1 VTPTPIRTFRAN
13 LRDFLSRAARGESF
27 TITYR
32 GAPIAEINPVGTAAK
47 ATAPAATAPGSTPDR

>member
-1 VTPTPIRTFRAN
+1 VIDIPIRTFRAN

-32 GAPIAEINPVGTAAK
+32 GAPIAEVNPVGTAAR
-47 ATAPAATAPGSTPDR
+47 AAQVSS